1 MSQISSSSSSNFV
14 RGRTFFLVA
23 GPLIVPIIFTV
34 FVVPARQE
42 RALRDAALVKARALT
57 AIVAEN
63 AVAPML
69 FDDSKSLSGF
79 FTTTTKD
86 PDMVYA
92 IGTKAD
98 GNVVLAHMGDE
109 RSVKRRAPS
118 ADANAGESWE
128 EDGVLHVTAPVLKD
142 KASIGTVEMGFSTR
156 RISEES
162 RSFTNLAVILSLVVL
177 AVAGVMAFLLGRSF
191 MALFERLRASLVRTV
206 RSVDEV
212 VGQLGSVAAEQ
223 TAAAGEGSAA
233 LHETSATAS
242 KVNQAATLAAE
253 RAAALTEGGGRAEDA
268 ATVGL
273 ESVSSAVSGMQDM
286 REQMGA
292 IGTTVG
298 ALSERAAAIGDIA
311 STVALLAERS
321 NLLALNAA
329 IEAARAGSQGRGFSV
344 VAQEMRALADG
355 SNRSAGQVK
364 SIILEIQ
371 TAIGRAVSDAKEG
384 ERRARSAETLADQ
397 AGESIRKFAAVTREF
412 VLLGREIAVSSG
424 QQRDAIDQMVESIGH
439 AAQAGN
445 SHLETTKQVE
455 ETTRQ
460 LRQLARELLE
470 TVSSERAGVL
480 KSGGDPTG
488 SAGGESFERR

>member
-1 MSQISSSSSSNFV
+1 MSQISAAVGSSGYV
-14 RGRTFFLVA
+14 RMRTFLLVA
-23 GPLIVPIIFTV
+23 GPLIVPVLFTV
-34 FVVPARQE
+34 LVVPARQE
-42 RALRDAALVKARALT
+42 RGLREAALAKARAVT

-63 AVAPML
+63 AAAPML
-69 FDDSKSLSGF
+69 FDDAKSLTGF
-79 FTTTTKD
+79 LNTTTRD

-92 IGTKAD
+92 LGIKSD
-98 GNVVLAHMGDE
+98 GKILARLGDE
-109 RSVKRRAPS
+109 RVARPRETGTTSGGAS
-118 ADANAGESWE
+118 EIWE
-128 EDGVLHVTAPVLKD
+128 EDGLLRVTVPVTKD
-142 KASIGTVEMGFSTR
+142 QTSLGSVEMGFSTR
-156 RISEES
+156 RISDES
-162 RSFTNLAVILSLVVL
+162 HAFRLLALVLSLVML
-177 AVAGVMAFLLGRSF
+177 GVAGVVAVVLGRSF
-191 MALFERLRASLVRTV
+191 MALFEHLRASLVRTV

-242 KVNQAATLAAE
+242 KVNQAASLAAQ
-253 RAAALTEGGGRAEDA
+253 RAVALTEGGGRAEEA

-273 ESVSSAVSGMQDM
+273 DAVASAVAGMQEM

-311 STVALLAERS
+311 GTVAVLAERS

-329 IEAARAGSQGRGFSV
+329 IEAARAGTQGRGFSV

-364 SIILEIQ
+364 SIIQEIQ
-371 TAIGRAVSDAKEG
+371 SAIGRAVADAKEG
-384 ERRARSAETLADQ
+384 ARRVQSAEKLADQ
-397 AGESIRKFAAVTREF
+397 AGASIRNFATVTREF
-412 VLLGREIAVSSG
+412 ALLGKEIAASSS

-460 LRQLARELLE
+460 LRELARELLE
-470 TVSSERAGVL
+470 TVASESKGRA
-480 KSGGDPTG
+480 
-488 SAGGESFERR
+488 